1 MIGAGLAVI
10 SSSLW
15 ANKKALAP
23 EGIEVPKRSGRKM
36 TLSSY
41 HHLKNVIYKTADGQ
55 NLKMVLF
62 LPPKAIEGPH
72 PVMLYTHGGGWNSGD
87 PFKVFNAPF
96 KRSLDSLLA
105 NGVAVAS
112 IEYRLA
118 KVGESSAYECA
129 VDCMDAARFLM
140 KHAEKFK
147 LDPDKMGV
155 WGGSAGGHL
164 ALLTGLA
171 DPRLFPGDEAL
182 AAFYP
187 EFDVIASYY
196 PATSLLEPEI
206 VNDGIL
212 SEQWRIN
219 LILGGTIKEKPE
231 RARLLSP
238 VTHLKQDS
246 PPVLLLHGDSDP
258 ALPVSN
264 SLHMVEVARK
274 VGADVELLLVRN
286 AGHVFKGKAINP
298 SMEAINDRATE
309 FILRKILKH
318 AGPLDEPAPANG
330 CRVPDGGTEERSDDM
345 ITRARTRSS
354 GSSMA
359 TSG

>member
-1 MIGAGLAVI
+1 MKLGTFIMMIAAGMAVM

-15 ANKKALAP
+15 ANGKALAQ
-23 EGIEVPKRSGRKM
+23 EEREAIKRSANEK
-36 TLSSY
+36 TLISY
-41 HHLKNVIYKTADGQ
+41 HHLKDIIFKNADGQ
-55 NLKMVLF
+55 NLEMVLF
-62 LPPKAIEGPH
+62 LPPKAIAGPY
-72 PVMLYTHGGGWNSGD
+72 PVMLFTHGGGWNGGD
-87 PFKVFNAPF
+87 RFNVFNAPF

-140 KHAEKFK
+140 KNAEKFK

-164 ALLTGLA
+164 SLLTGLA
-171 DPRLFPGDEAL
+171 DPQLFPGDEAL

-206 VNDGIL
+206 VNGGIL
-212 SEQWRIN
+212 REKWRIN
-219 LILGGTIKEKPE
+219 LILGLTMKEKPE

-238 VTHLKQDS
+238 VTHLKEDS
-246 PPVLLLHGDSDP
+246 PPVLLLHGDNDP

-264 SLHMVEVARK
+264 SYHMVEEARK
-274 VGADVELLLVRN
+274 VGADVELLVVRN
-286 AGHVFKGKAINP
+286 AGHVFKGKRINP
-298 SMEAINDRATE
+298 SMEEINDRATE
-309 FILRKILKH
+309 FILSKLK
-318 AGPLDEPAPANG
+318 
-330 CRVPDGGTEERSDDM
+330 
-345 ITRARTRSS
+345 
-354 GSSMA
+354 
-359 TSG
+359 